1 MAALRIAHLSDL
13 HVLRDYHGSML
24 DREPLRQ
31 PVPPVEYFLTG
42 LREAVAAK
50 PDLIVLTGDL
60 VHEGTVEDY
69 QYLRQ
74 LIERERC
81 GIPVIPVLGNHDF
94 KSCFYRGYLGEDR
107 TGRYNCKYEI
117 GGYRFLVLDTA
128 TERNGCGSTASA
140 DSGDDGKVKIQYWH
154 INSENQGGATV
165 QEFIDEFN
173 ASQDKI
179 EVEGR
184 FNNGYDELLKNL
196 QADTAAGNAPSI
208 VQVSWSNIEYFPA
221 NFSYISPE
229 EVISNYFPEDET
241 FLTDTF
247 DESILNLARN
257 SEGTLAGVPYSIS
270 NPVLFYNAD
279 LLREAGLS
287 EDGPQNWDD
296 FVSFAKTVKEKTG
309 KYGDYLQEGD
319 TWVLQ
324 AVLESGGASMLTRD
338 GDTATATF
346 NSEKGKAAMQSYA
359 DMVLTDESAVHL
371 TNLDD
376 GLKAFNDG
384 EVAMCISSI
393 AKATHIINSA
403 NFDVRSTTFPTF
415 DGEDRAVPAGGCYLA
430 ITAQEEEEQKA
441 AWEFIKFL
449 CSDDNA
455 AKWVAGTGYVPS
467 TKGAENS
474 QILKDYLEQNPLMQA
489 AMDQRADAVQWT
501 AWPGSALEAQ
511 QALIDMRDQILG
523 GTKDVSTA
531 MDECQAKVQGF
542 IED

>member
-1 MAALRIAHLSDL
+1 MSYKKRAIAAVLSAAL
-13 HVLRDYHGSML
+13 ML
-24 DREPLRQ
+24 TA
-31 PVPPVEYFLTG
+31 LT
-42 LREAVAAK
+42 
-50 PDLIVLTGDL
+50 
-60 VHEGTVEDY
+60 
-69 QYLRQ
+69 
-74 LIERERC
+74 
-81 GIPVIPVLGNHDF
+81 
-94 KSCFYRGYLGEDR
+94 
-107 TGRYNCKYEI
+107 
-117 GGYRFLVLDTA
+117 
-128 TERNGCGSTASA
+128 GCGSTASA

-173 ASQDKI
+173 ASQEKI

-287 EDGPQNWDD
+287 EDGPQNWDE

-309 KYGDYLQEGD
+309 KYGAYLQEGD

>member
-1 MAALRIAHLSDL
+1 
-13 HVLRDYHGSML
+13 
-24 DREPLRQ
+24 
-31 PVPPVEYFLTG
+31 
-42 LREAVAAK
+42 
-50 PDLIVLTGDL
+50 
-60 VHEGTVEDY
+60 
-69 QYLRQ
+69 
-74 LIERERC
+74 
-81 GIPVIPVLGNHDF
+81 
-94 KSCFYRGYLGEDR
+94 
-107 TGRYNCKYEI
+107 
-117 GGYRFLVLDTA
+117 
-128 TERNGCGSTASA
+128 
-140 DSGDDGKVKIQYWH
+140 
-154 INSENQGGATV
+154 
-165 QEFIDEFN
+165 
-173 ASQDKI
+173 
-179 EVEGR
+179 
-184 FNNGYDELLKNL
+184 
-196 QADTAAGNAPSI
+196 
-208 VQVSWSNIEYFPA
+208 
-221 NFSYISPE
+221 
-229 EVISNYFPEDET
+229 
-241 FLTDTF
+241 
-247 DESILNLARN
+247 
-257 SEGTLAGVPYSIS
+257 
-270 NPVLFYNAD
+270 
-279 LLREAGLS
+279 
-287 EDGPQNWDD
+287 
-296 FVSFAKTVKEKTG
+296 
-309 KYGDYLQEGD
+309 
-319 TWVLQ
+319 
-324 AVLESGGASMLTRD
+324 MLTRD

-542 IED
+542 TKTKHRM